1 MRGLGFLPDLI
12 ADRFESL
19 LATRIIAEELQGFI
33 DEKIVP
39 ILGERVG
46 EILHEVLARRR
57 ETIEQALDALR
68 LQYPGYAEEL
78 EKRFL
83 RKLTLRREELEYE
96 ILSSDGLIGP
106 ELHASLRSEI
116 ERARATADKRPQLDL
131 ALHIRE
137 VVTTIPLFEGFDDAQ
152 RDALR
157 ELLVPVFAE
166 PGEKIITRG
175 EDAEAVF
182 FIASGAVEVSA
193 AGRKIRLG
201 RGDFFGEMALL
212 SRRPRRSDVQAIG
225 YSALLCLSADDFQR
239 FLSAYPSLRDRVR
252 SVAGNRVRENEAA
265 LHTRHHLEEH
275 EPASCDPPKRTNP
288 PLLQATRPPAGSSEG

>member
-1 MRGLGFLPDLI
+1 LGFLPDLI
-12 ADRFESL
+12 ADRFESM

-39 ILGERVG
+39 ILGVRVG

-57 ETIEQALDALR
+57 ETIEQALEALR

-106 ELHASLRSEI
+106 ELHASLRGEI

-137 VVTTIPLFEGFDDAQ
+137 VVETFPLFAGFDEAQ
-152 RDALR
+152 RDALM

-175 EDAEAVF
+175 DDAEAVF

-201 RGDFFGEMALL
+201 RGNFFGEMALL
-212 SRRPRRSDVQAIG
+212 SQRPRRSDVQAIG
-225 YSALLCLSADDFQR
+225 YCSLLCLSADDFR
-239 FLSAYPSLRDRVR
+239 SFLSTYPGLHKQIK
-252 SVAGNRVRENEAA
+252 SVAGSRLRENEAA
-265 LHTRHHLEEH
+265 ILESH
-275 EPASCDPPKRTNP
+275 Q
-288 PLLQATRPPAGSSEG
+288 L